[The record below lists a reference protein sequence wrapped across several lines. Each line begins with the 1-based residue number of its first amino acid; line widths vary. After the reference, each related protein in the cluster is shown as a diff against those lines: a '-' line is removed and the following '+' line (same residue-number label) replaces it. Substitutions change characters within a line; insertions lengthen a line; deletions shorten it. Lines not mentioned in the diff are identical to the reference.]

1 MHHSSKMF
9 FERIYEC
16 RNMRFIF
23 ASLIG
28 FALFFIVSCGRE
40 KPIQAPPPVVEVVQV
55 VRKDVQ
61 APKEWVGIT
70 YGMVDAVIRA
80 QVTGYLISQNYKD
93 GDLVKKD
100 QVLFEI
106 DPRPFQAVVNQA
118 KAELARTEA
127 LYMNAKVIFDR
138 LRPLAAQNVVSKS
151 DLDNAIG
158 LERSTKSAVISAKAT
173 LARTELDL
181 SFTKIVSPVDGVAG
195 FALNQVGDLV
205 GPSQSGQLTT
215 VSEIN
220 PIKIYINLS
229 EQNYFYYAKRYRNID
244 EANKNEEKLESELI
258 LSNGEIYPYKGKFY
272 AIDRQVDL
280 KTGTVQLA
288 LEFPNPDNLLRP
300 GMFVRARIT
309 EIITGAIVIPQEA
322 VSELQGSSQAAVVKA
337 DNRVEIRAVKAEERV
352 DNLRVISE
360 GLNPGE
366 LVIVEGI
373 QKVKQG
379 TLVTP
384 KPFIDKSPPPEK
396 IQPQTESGPSS
407 GRR

>member
-1 MHHSSKMF
+1 M
-9 FERIYEC
+9 
-16 RNMRFIF
+16 
-23 ASLIG
+23 
-28 FALFFIVSCGRE
+28 
-40 KPIQAPPPVVEVVQV
+40 
-55 VRKDVQ
+55 
-61 APKEWVGIT
+61 
-70 YGMVDAVIRA
+70 
-80 QVTGYLISQNYKD
+80 
-93 GDLVKKD
+93 
-100 QVLFEI
+100 
-106 DPRPFQAVVNQA
+106 
-118 KAELARTEA
+118 
-127 LYMNAKVIFDR
+127 
-138 LRPLAAQNVVSKS
+138 
-151 DLDNAIG
+151 
-158 LERSTKSAVISAKAT
+158 
-173 LARTELDL
+173 
-181 SFTKIVSPVDGVAG
+181 
-195 FALNQVGDLV
+195 
-205 GPSQSGQLTT
+205 
-215 VSEIN
+215 
-220 PIKIYINLS
+220 
-229 EQNYFYYAKRYRNID
+229 
-244 EANKNEEKLESELI
+244 
-258 LSNGEIYPYKGKFY
+258 
-272 AIDRQVDL
+272 
-280 KTGTVQLA
+280 A

>member
-1 MHHSSKMF
+1 
-9 FERIYEC
+9 
-16 RNMRFIF
+16 MRVIF

-28 FALFFIVSCGRE
+28 FALFFICSCGRE
-40 KPIQAPPPVVEVVQV
+40 KAVQSPPPVVEVVKV

-61 APKEWVGIT
+61 VPKEWVGVT

-93 GDLVKKD
+93 GDFVKKD

-158 LERSTKSAVISAKAT
+158 LERSTKSAVISAKA
-173 LARTELDL
+173 AVAKAELDL
-181 SFTKIVSPVDGVAG
+181 SFTKIVSPVDGIAG
-195 FALNQVGDLV
+195 FAQNQVGDLV

-229 EQNYFYYAKRYRNID
+229 EQDYFYYAKRYRNID

-258 LSNGEIYPYKGKFY
+258 LSSDAIYPYKGKFY

-288 LEFPNPDNLLRP
+288 MAFPNPDNLLRP

-337 DNRVEIRAVKAEERV
+337 DNRVEIRAVKAGERV

-360 GLNPGE
+360 GLTPGE
-366 LVIVEGI
+366 LVIAEGI
-373 QKVKQG
+373 QKVKQV

-384 KPFIDKSPPPEK
+384 KPFPDNSPAQGKTSPP
-396 IQPQTESGPSS
+396 TESGLSS